1 MNTSK
6 GMSNP
11 WVSGMKRPRHT
22 NASINSLTCLNTKI
36 MAGHKGSPYYDIF
49 LRYEIWLESVSGN
62 AVLNGEG
69 FRLLQEIE
77 KAGSLTGAAKNLLIS
92 YRKAWGLLR
101 EVEQHLGFS
110 LVDKRRGGAAGGRS
124 SLSSEGMQLLRAY
137 RSLHHETDIA
147 MKNIA
152 KVFFA
157 RINDIP
163 DKR

>member
-1 MNTSK
+1 
-6 GMSNP
+6 
-11 WVSGMKRPRHT
+11 
-22 NASINSLTCLNTKI
+22 

-49 LRYEIWLESVSGN
+49 LRYEIWLESVGKKR
-62 AVLNGEG
+62 VLDGEG
-69 FRLLQEIE
+69 FSLLQEIE
-77 KAGSLTGAAKNLLIS
+77 KAGSLSGAAKNLQIS
-92 YRKAWGLLR
+92 YRKAWGILR
-101 EVEQHLGFS
+101 DTEQYLGFP
-110 LVDKRRGGAAGGRS
+110 LVDKRRGGASGGRS
-124 SLSSEGMQLLRAY
+124 NLSAEGLQLLRAY

>member
-1 MNTSK
+1 
-6 GMSNP
+6 
-11 WVSGMKRPRHT
+11 
-22 NASINSLTCLNTKI
+22 

-49 LRYEIWLESVSGN
+49 LRYEIWLESVMKET
-62 AVLNGEG
+62 VLNGEG
-69 FRLLQEIE
+69 FSLLQEIE
-77 KAGSLTGAAKNLLIS
+77 KAGSLSGAAKNIGMS
-92 YRKAWGLLR
+92 YRKAWGILR
-101 EVEQHLGFS
+101 EVEHHLGFT
-110 LVDKRRGGAAGGRS
+110 LVDKRRGGASGGRTN
-124 SLSSEGMQLLRAY
+124 LSPEGLQLLRAY